1 MDREAMQGLT
11 GSAGI
16 RVFPNGLIGT
26 MWQDLV
32 EGHMGIG
39 LFHGRCAAR
48 LQGITQKTTFT

>member
-1 MDREAMQGLT
+1 MQGLT